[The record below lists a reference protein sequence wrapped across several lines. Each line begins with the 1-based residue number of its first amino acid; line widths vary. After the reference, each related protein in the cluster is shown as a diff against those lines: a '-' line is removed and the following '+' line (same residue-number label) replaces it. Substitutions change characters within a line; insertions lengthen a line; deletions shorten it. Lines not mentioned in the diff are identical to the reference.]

1 MVIFRCQLVQ
11 IMKSPR
17 RHISGHIR
25 IGSFR
30 VVLMR
35 MDDPPRY
42 GVNKRTGFLDWLK
55 QKSEE
60 SELNTSICICLS
72 VCFLSVDTH
81 DCHLIFMLSELD
93 AIYHPFQPCWILAL
107 LKLSKGQ
114 NNFKLV
120 VTVVQYF
127 ITENRKTI

>member
-42 GVNKRTGFLDWLK
+42 GVNKWTGFLD
-55 QKSEE
+55 
-60 SELNTSICICLS
+60 
-72 VCFLSVDTH
+72 
-81 DCHLIFMLSELD
+81 
-93 AIYHPFQPCWILAL
+93 
-107 LKLSKGQ
+107 
-114 NNFKLV
+114 
-120 VTVVQYF
+120 
-127 ITENRKTI
+127 